1 MKTHTPFLPEYA
13 TNDVALNLQ
22 PFNAANQPLGL
33 KKAGKVLE
41 FFAHKKMRYPH
52 HAYNADEQKHIAS
65 YIDQASDDEL
75 LGQWARCAVQACTP
89 KASNSY
95 TDVHTIL
102 KGYPLSQS
110 MSQSFTK
117 LEYLQH
123 TVFEGS
129 AWDLVMDMLLIPQ
142 DPHQKGILSNT
153 LWDWCTD
160 PNHAFFVEKT
170 NSSSPEK
177 MQYFWDGVKKRSA
190 QFVKIWSTYADV
202 GESKRTALCDIV
214 PKFFTNEEMGFKLV
228 ADPLFHTWLTS
239 ACNTRMP
246 YVSMLLNNIM
256 GSSMDVTRKTAL
268 VQHLSSITSPAA
280 IQKAFENVSSQKIG
294 MGLWKSHFAVAQGC
308 GLSEEQAI
316 KLHALEFS
324 QSLETNVASSLMM
337 DRYLPVFKEVDTISA
352 VFANLPYFLW
362 KKSVAPNA
370 ISMEKPWG
378 VLQKH
383 DVAPKSLAWDVVQDE
398 LKELHS
404 YKNAE
409 QAKMAL
415 NTLVQNHRLRE
426 EISNAIEP
434 VQIPT
439 ARRRM

>member
-13 TNDVALNLQ
+13 TSDVALNVQ

-41 FFAHKKMRYPH
+41 FFAYKKMRYPH
-52 HAYNADEQKHIAS
+52 QAYTDEHIAS
-65 YIDQASDDEL
+65 YIDQASADEL

-129 AWDLVMDMLLIPQ
+129 AWDLLMDMLLIPQ
-142 DPHQKGILSNT
+142 DPQQKGILSNT
-153 LWDWCTD
+153 LWDWCTQ
-160 PNHAFFVEKT
+160 PNHVFFVEKADA
-170 NSSSPEK
+170 SSSEK
-177 MQYFWDGVKKRSA
+177 MQHLWDGVKKRST
-190 QFVKIWSTYADV
+190 QFLKIWSTYTDV
-202 GESKRTALCDIV
+202 GAPKRTALCDIV
-214 PKFFTNEEMGFKLV
+214 PKLFTDEEMAFKLV

-239 ACNTRMP
+239 ACNTRKT
-246 YVSMLLNNIM
+246 YISMLLNSVI
-256 GSSMDVTRKTAL
+256 GSSMDVSRKTAL
-268 VQHLSSITSPAA
+268 VQHLSSITSQDV
-280 IQKAFENVSSQKIG
+280 IQKAFEYVPSQKIG
-294 MGLWKSHFAVAQGC
+294 MGLWKSHFAVAKGC
-308 GLSEEQAI
+308 GLSEQQAVM
-316 KLHALEFS
+316 LNAPAFA
-324 QSLETNVASSLMM
+324 QSLENNVTSPFMM
-337 DRYLPVFKEVDTISA
+337 DRYLPIFKELDTISP
-352 VFANLPYFLW
+352 VLPDLPYFLW
-362 KKSVAPNA
+362 KKSISPNA

-383 DVAPKSLAWDVVQDE
+383 GVAPKSLAWDVVQDE
-398 LKELHS
+398 LKDLHS

-409 QAKMAL
+409 QAQMVL
-415 NTLVQNHRLRE
+415 NALVQSHRLHE

-434 VQIPT
+434 VQIST
-439 ARRRM
+439 QRRRM